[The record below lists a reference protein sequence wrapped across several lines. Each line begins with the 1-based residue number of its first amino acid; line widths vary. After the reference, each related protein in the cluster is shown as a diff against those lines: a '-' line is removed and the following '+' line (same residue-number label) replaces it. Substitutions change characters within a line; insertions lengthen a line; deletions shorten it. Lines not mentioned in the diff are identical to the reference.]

1 MRRSLWPGKTARCGA
16 AAVLLLTACRRP
28 GLLLAWPSATTRPA
42 PATWCVRLTHSPLTI
57 HRCS

>member
-42 PATWCVRLTHSPLTI
+42 PATW
-57 HRCS
+57 